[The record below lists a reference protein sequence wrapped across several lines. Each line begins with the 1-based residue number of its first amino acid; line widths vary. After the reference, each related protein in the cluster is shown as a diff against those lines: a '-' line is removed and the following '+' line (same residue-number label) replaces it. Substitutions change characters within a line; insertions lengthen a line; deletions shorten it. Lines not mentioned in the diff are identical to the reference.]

1 MINKK
6 KEIGK
11 IRYGEISRF
20 YPFKFESSKSH
31 DEICKLVQKSNI
43 VFSEEYQEKIINSL
57 GGSLVQIVDD
67 LKTNFE
73 QDNQVVIRMP
83 NYKKYKKEQIIYYNI
98 HRATF

>member
-6 KEIGK
+6 NEIGK

-73 QDNQVVIRMP
+73 IIKNIKKSRLYLKRQMMS
-83 NYKKYKKEQIIYYNI
+83 KYKSKREF
-98 HRATF
+98 HL